1 MKRTLAALLI
11 LPLVAS
17 AAPSKT
23 VWATVAGYAGSA
35 PLTNF
40 PVLVKLSEGAVPGF
54 HYADCAA
61 GGTDLSFADAAGN
74 ALPFDVDTWDASGT
88 SLVWVLLPEVAPGG
102 ATSFKIGWADPNPPA
117 ANAAAVWTGSGH
129 KGVWHMNSASPADAS
144 GSGNDGT
151 AAGSVAITNGPVGS
165 ALSYPNTSSYV
176 SCGSSLPEADLIGGS
191 TVEGWV
197 NLASTSGNKALFG
210 KSGFISYRMEGT
222 AVKITTP
229 KVKDYTNVEKFITAA
244 NEWHHFALSFVPNVK
259 DGGAKHYRDGVLK
272 ASQETTG
279 INNVT
284 GSIEMWL
291 GRNQWGNDQ
300 NFLGLLD
307 EYRISDCIRS
317 ADWIAADYAQVA
329 GDGFVEFDASGP
341 ASMVFFF

>member
-1 MKRTLAALLI
+1 MKSI
-11 LPLVAS
+11 LPLLLLPLVCA

-23 VWATVAGYAGSA
+23 VQATVAGYAGTST
-35 PLTNF
+35 LQNF
-40 PVLVKLSEGAVPGF
+40 PVLVRISENDVPGF

-61 GGTDLSFADAAGN
+61 GGADLSFRDASGN

-88 SLVWVLLPEVAPGG
+88 SLVWVLLPDVAPGG
-102 ATSFKIGWADPNPPA
+102 ETSFKMGWSDPSPAA

-129 KGVWHMNSASPADAS
+129 KGVWHMNSVSPADAS

-176 SCGSSLPEADLIGGS
+176 SCGSSLPEADLLGGY
-191 TVEGWV
+191 TIEGWV
-197 NLASTSGNKALFG
+197 NLDSVSGNKALFG

-229 KVKDYTNVEKFITAA
+229 KVKDYGNVTGFITAA
-244 NEWHHFALSFVPNVK
+244 NAWHHFSLSFVPNTS
-259 DGGAKHYRDGVLK
+259 GGAKHYLDGVLK
-272 ASQETTG
+272 ATQDTTG
-279 INNVT
+279 INNQT

-291 GRNQWGNDQ
+291 GRNQWGNEQ

-307 EYRISDCIRS
+307 EYRLSTSLRS

-329 GDGFVEFDASGP
+329 RDDFVEFGAAGP
-341 ASMVFFF
+341 ASTVFFY